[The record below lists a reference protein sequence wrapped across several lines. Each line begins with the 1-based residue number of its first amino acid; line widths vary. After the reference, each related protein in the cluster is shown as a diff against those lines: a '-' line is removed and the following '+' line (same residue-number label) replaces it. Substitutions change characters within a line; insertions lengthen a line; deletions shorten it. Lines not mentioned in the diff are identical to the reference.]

1 MNDLKEQL
9 QLQKYLE
16 ENGLYEKSFEHDN
29 CGVGFVASYQGENS
43 HRIVSMGL
51 KAVACLTH
59 RGAVDADMVTG
70 DGAGIMIQ
78 IPKKLFATYIEE
90 MGHRRP
96 DEDSIGVGMIFLP
109 REDIDKQDM
118 CRSLV
123 ESALMEFNFKLY
135 AWRYVPVNPEVLGPK
150 ANQSRPQ
157 IEQVLIGK
165 PEGMSNEDFETKLF
179 LIQKKLMR
187 DADRHSLA
195 GDLYI
200 CSLSSER
207 IVFKGLFNGNQVSQ
221 FYDDLNSEEM
231 VSPYCIFHQRYS
243 TNTFPSWALAQPFRI
258 LAHNGEINTIAGNR
272 IWMLAR
278 EEELECKKWG
288 EYQKEIHPI
297 IRPHMSDSASLD
309 NAMEAIV
316 RSGKD
321 VLQAKAMLVPNA
333 WSKNLT
339 MSEELKSF
347 YEYNNTLIEPWD
359 GPAALAFA
367 EGDWIGGALDR
378 NGLRPARYAVTE
390 DGLLVMGSEAGLV
403 QVEEELVIKKGRLGP
418 GEMIGINLKEKKLY
432 YNEDINSLFEK
443 KYDYREWSK
452 ENVSY
457 LNQDLDSSIN
467 ETITYKG
474 DDLRRRQILFAYS
487 PFKQKSVIKPQ
498 AHQGKEAI
506 SSMGDD
512 TPLSILM
519 LSRIGLYTYF
529 RQRFAQ
535 VTNPPIDYMREKG
548 VTSLYTRLVKKMNL
562 FGDEK
567 PQNCLVL
574 SHPYLTN
581 LDLKRIREMEG
592 KPYKILTLDA
602 TFEAHLETEASQSRN
617 YLETA
622 LDALLEQ
629 ALKAATSGTN
639 ILILSDK
646 KLSKERAPI
655 PMELAVAAVHNH
667 LIRNKTRSAVS
678 ILVETGSAFEIHNV
692 AVLLGYGASGVNS
705 YLIWDTLFDLW
716 EKGEFDGEDGAR
728 PEFYKI
734 CGNYRYGVDDGL
746 LKIMSKMGISIL
758 SSYVGGQVFEAI
770 GLSRTLVSKYFPGT
784 YSRISGIGIGGIEQ
798 NILRNHEQAFYKEI
812 NPEDFISEKDDQ
824 PHRWSPR
831 VVKFLRKAAVD
842 NDYEAFKEATKILKE
857 SDPINIRD
865 LFDFVAK
872 KPIPIEEVETVT
884 EIQKRFLT
892 PGMSHGALS
901 IEAHTDLAI
910 AMNRLGAKSSSG
922 EGGENPSRYVVNE
935 KGDLA
940 NSSIKQIA
948 SGRFGVTSEYLNS
961 ATEIEIK
968 IAQGAKPGEG
978 GQLPGKKNNEEI
990 ATNRHTPMGIDLI
1003 SPPPHHDIYSIED
1016 LSQLIYDL
1024 KMANHKA
1031 QVSVKLVSEA
1041 GVGTIAAGVAK
1052 ANADVILISG
1062 HVGGTG
1068 AAPITSIKYAGSPWE
1083 LGLSETHQVLVMNG
1097 LRDRVVLRTD
1107 GGIVSGRDVIIAACL
1122 GAEEYG
1128 VGTASLVALGC
1139 IMARKCHL
1147 NNCPTGIATQD
1158 IKFRAK
1164 YKGSPDQLVNLFTC
1178 LALEVREYLAELGF
1192 RSIDEIIGR
1201 TDLLKQITRYERDR
1215 LDSLD
1220 LNPILVRL
1228 PLFYDP
1234 TKQKKD
1240 RSIRKE
1246 PVGEVLDDRIIKDAE
1261 KALEG
1266 KSSMA
1271 LSYLVRNTNRTVGA
1285 KISGLIARKYGSKGL
1300 PGKLEIILEGTAGQ
1314 SLGAW
1319 LVKGVQVTLHGD
1331 ANDYVGKGLCGGV
1344 IVIKKHRKSKFKA
1357 YENTIIGNTCLYGA
1371 TSGKLF
1377 CSGRAGERFG
1387 VRNSGAEAVV
1397 GGAGDHFLEYMTSGT
1412 IVCLGSVGK
1421 NMGAGMT
1428 GGTAYFFQKGWD
1440 IQPLLNKEYVRTV
1453 DLENVDYEIIK
1464 NLISEHSKLTSS
1476 DLSEGILKD
1485 FEANKNYFVKVVPK

>member
-1 MNDLKEQL
+1 MLKLDEQL
-9 QLQKYLE
+9 RIQKYLE
-16 ENGLYEKSFEHDN
+16 ENGLYEKSFERDN
-29 CGVGFVASYQGENS
+29 CGVGFVASFKGESS
-43 HRIVSMGL
+43 HRIVSKGL
-51 KAVACLTH
+51 KAVASLTH
-59 RGAVDADMVTG
+59 RGAVDADMQTG
-70 DGAGIMIQ
+70 DGAGIMIR
-78 IPKKLFATYIEE
+78 IPKKLFAKYIEE

-96 DEDSIGVGMIFLP
+96 EEDSIGVGMVFLP
-109 REDIDKQDM
+109 REDIDKQDV
-118 CRSLV
+118 CRSLI
-123 ESALMEFNFKLY
+123 ESALMQFNFKLY

-150 ANQSRPQ
+150 ANSSRPQ

-165 PEGMSNEDFETKLF
+165 PEGMSNDEFETKLF
-179 LIQKKLMR
+179 LIQKKVMR
-187 DADRHSLA
+187 DALKLSMSEDF
-195 GDLYI
+195 YI
-200 CSLSSER
+200 CSFSSER

-221 FYDDLNSEEM
+221 FYEDLKSEEM

-258 LAHNGEINTIAGNR
+258 LAHNGEINTIVGNR

-278 EEELECKKWG
+278 EEELACEKWG
-288 EYQKEIHPI
+288 EFQKEIHPI
-297 IRPHMSDSASLD
+297 IRPHLSDSASLD
-309 NAMEAIV
+309 NAMEALV

-321 VLQAKAMLVPNA
+321 VLHAKAMLIPNA
-333 WSKNLT
+333 WSKNVQ
-339 MSEELKSF
+339 MSESLKSF
-347 YEYNNTLIEPWD
+347 YEYNNTLTEPWD

-367 EGDWIGGALDR
+367 EGDWVGGSLDR
-378 NGLRPARYAVTE
+378 NGLRPARYVTTE
-390 DGLLVMGSEAGLV
+390 DGLVIMGSETGLV
-403 QVEEELVIKKGRLGP
+403 HVDEEVITKKGRLGP
-418 GEMIGINLKEKKLY
+418 GDMLAINLKEGKVY
-432 YNEDINSLFEK
+432 FNEDINGLFEK

-452 ENVSY
+452 ENVEY
-457 LNQDLDSSIN
+457 LDQTIDESIVN
-467 ETITYKG
+467 TVTYSG
-474 DDLRRRQILFAYS
+474 DELRRRQILFAYS
-487 PFKQKSVIKPQ
+487 PYKQKAVIKPQ
-498 AHQGKEAI
+498 ALAGKEAI
-506 SSMGDD
+506 GSMGDD

-535 VTNPPIDYMREKG
+535 VTNPPIDYLREKG
-548 VTSLYTRLVKKMNL
+548 VTSLYTRLVKKTNL
-562 FGDEK
+562 FADEK

-581 LDLKRIREMEG
+581 LGLQRIREKDG
-592 KPYKILTLDA
+592 KQYKILTLDA
-602 TFEAHLETEASQSRN
+602 TFEAHHEEGAARN
-617 YLETA
+617 YLERA
-622 LDALLEQ
+622 LDQLL
-629 ALKAATSGTN
+629 ADAIKAAESGVN

-646 KLSKERAPI
+646 KLNKERAPI

-667 LIRNKTRSAVS
+667 LIRNKKRAATS

-705 YLIWDTLFDLW
+705 YLIWDTLHDLW
-716 EKGEFDGEDGAR
+716 QKGDFDSEDGTR
-728 PEFYKI
+728 PSFATLST
-734 CGNYRYGVDDGL
+734 NYRAGVDDGL
-746 LKIMSKMGISIL
+746 LKIMSKMGISIM

-770 GLSRTLVSKYFPGT
+770 GLSRTLISKYFPGT

-798 NILRNHEQAFYKEI
+798 NILRNHDSAFNKEI
-812 NPEDFISEKDDQ
+812 NPEDFVSEKDDQ
-824 PHRWSPR
+824 PHRWSPK
-831 VVKFLRKAAVD
+831 VVKFIRKAAVD
-842 NDYEAFKEATKILKE
+842 NDYEAFLEASKLMEE

-865 LFDFVAK
+865 LFDFVERS
-872 KPIPIEEVETVT
+872 PVPIEEVETVS

-910 AMNRLGAKSSSG
+910 AMNRLGSKSSSG
-922 EGGENPSRYVVNE
+922 EGGENPSRYVVDE

-940 NSSIKQIA
+940 NSSIKQVA

-961 ATEIEIK
+961 AKELEIK

-990 ATNRHTPMGIDLI
+990 STNRHTPQGIDLI

-1024 KMANHKA
+1024 KQVNHTA

-1068 AAPITSIKYAGSPWE
+1068 AASLTSIKHAGSPWE

-1128 VGTASLVALGC
+1128 IGTASLVALGC

-1158 IKFRAK
+1158 PKFRAK
-1164 YKGSPDQLVNLFTC
+1164 YKGSPDQVATLMTL
-1178 LALEVREYLAELGF
+1178 LAMEVREYLAKLGF
-1192 RSIDEIIGR
+1192 RSMDEIIGR
-1201 TDLLKQITRYERDR
+1201 TDLLKQITRYEQDR

-1228 PLFYDP
+1228 PLLYDP
-1234 TKQKKD
+1234 KKKKD
-1240 RSIRKE
+1240 RFVRRES
-1246 PVGEVLDDRIIKDAE
+1246 VGEVLDDRILKDAE
-1261 KALEG
+1261 PALEG
-1266 KSSMA
+1266 KTSMS
-1271 LSYLVRNTNRTVGA
+1271 LSYSVKNTNRTVGA
-1285 KISGLIARKYGSKGL
+1285 KVSGIIARKYGSKGL

-1319 LVKGVQVTLHGD
+1319 LVKGVQITLHGD
-1331 ANDYVGKGLCGGV
+1331 ANDYVGKGLCGGT
-1344 IVIKKHRKSKFKA
+1344 IVIRKHRRSKLKA
-1357 YENTIIGNTCLYGA
+1357 YENVIIGNTCLYGA

-1377 CSGRAGERFG
+1377 SSGRAGERFG
-1387 VRNSGAEAVV
+1387 VRNSGADAVV

-1428 GGTAYFFQKGWD
+1428 GGKAYFFQKDWELE
-1440 IQPLLNKEYVRTV
+1440 PLINKEYVKIV
-1453 DLENVDYEIIK
+1453 DLENEDYDIIK
-1464 NLISEHSKLTSS
+1464 SLINEHTKLTGSE
-1476 DLSEGILKD
+1476 LSEELLKNWD
-1485 FEANKNYFVKVVPK
+1485 DSKKYFVKVTPK